1 MIPLILMLLSG
12 ATQDFRA
19 EIVCY
24 TAVYDTPKLS
34 HVKKTSPRAYAV
46 CLDIARAALD
56 RGLSPIP
63 YVALGLHETGWQDV
77 PCNKGQ
83 WRMAHKGTA
92 RHELPSWCE
101 QGPMQVKPKWH
112 CPGRV
117 ASEDCPYLDKG
128 VELLARLYEKSN
140 KDWMMA
146 FAMYKHPTQPDGQ
159 YAIKVNTHRRR
170 IDFQLRRRRLHK
182 YL

>member
-1 MIPLILMLLSG
+1 MLLSG
-12 ATQDFRA
+12 ATQDIRA

-24 TAVYDTPKLS
+24 TAVYDTPKFS
-34 HVKKTSPRAYAV
+34 HVKKTSPKAYSV

-56 RGLSPIP
+56 QGLSPVP
-63 YVALGLHETGWQDV
+63 AVAVGLHETELQDI

-83 WRMAHKGTA
+83 WRMEHQGAE
-92 RHELPSWCE
+92 RNELPSWCE

-117 ASEDCPYLDKG
+117 ASEDCPYLEKG
-128 VELLARLYEKSN
+128 VELLARLHAKSGEN
-140 KDWMMA
+140 WLTA

-159 YAIKVNTHRRR
+159 YAVKVDTNRRR
-170 IDFQLRRRRLHK
+170 INFQLRRRKLLR